1 MFIGTMHAYCLN
13 LLQQHVPETFR
24 FNVLTDITSRMLV
37 DRYSKQ
43 SGLTTCPAT
52 VQGGTRNL
60 KRFVDSQLY
69 LSVLGILREDD
80 IDESLVPQGVI
91 DAKWDYVRLLGQ
103 RSYFDYTAM
112 ILLAVELLEA
122 IDEDDDPLAQAMLR
136 HVRDDL
142 KFVVVDEYQDVNPL
156 QERLIA
162 GLTQFGANLCVVGD
176 DDQTIYQWRGSEV
189 RNIVTFADRHD
200 DVTQVTLAENF
211 RSSKG
216 IVELGESVA
225 GLIPPEQRLAKDMIA
240 AGHQQWARGDLL
252 ALDFTDEAAEVGW
265 ICDRI
270 EAMQGLSFQDAPS
283 SPPRGLAWSDLH
295 AGMAARGS

>member
-1 MFIGTMHAYCLN
+1 
-13 LLQQHVPETFR
+13 
-24 FNVLTDITSRMLV
+24 
-37 DRYSKQ
+37 
-43 SGLTTCPAT
+43 
-52 VQGGTRNL
+52 
-60 KRFVDSQLY
+60 
-69 LSVLGILREDD
+69 LSVLGILREDE
-80 IDESLVPQGVI
+80 IDESLVPHGVI
-91 DAKWDYVRLLGQ
+91 EAKWDYVRLLGQ

-112 ILLAVELLEA
+112 ILLAVELLDSSDDA
-122 IDEDDDPLAQAMLR
+122 DDPLAQAMLR

-225 GLIPPEQRLAKDMIA
+225 DLIPPEQRLAKDMIA

-252 ALDFTDEAAEVGW
+252 ALDFTEEAAEVRW
-265 ICDRI
+265 ICDR
-270 EAMQGLSFQDAPS
+270 
-283 SPPRGLAWSDLH
+283 
-295 AGMAARGS
+295 